1 MSIYAGR
8 EIFHHP
14 TMLRATTANALLD
27 LPQPLHLA
35 LGVFDGVHAGH
46 RAVILAAQA
55 SARETGGSWGVV
67 TFDPHPI
74 RVLAPERAPRQ
85 LLASLDHKARLLER
99 MGAEFLLA
107 LPFDHALAALSAA
120 DFIALL
126 QQGGTIA
133 SISVGEDWRFGKGR
147 EGDVGF
153 LQRTGETLRFHVN
166 ALPPVMHEGERISS
180 TRIRQSIRDGALA
193 NAAEMLG
200 RPYGIEGLVVK
211 GQQLGRTIGFP
222 TANIA
227 LGEEQLPPDGV
238 WAVRVACEEQQ
249 WNGVANLG
257 LRPTVDGTR
266 RVFEVHL
273 FDAAPELYGKT
284 LEVEFVRYLRE
295 ERKFENLEA
304 LKAQIQNDEAAA
316 RAILEH
322 LTVPSIA

>member
-1 MSIYAGR
+1 MVTPM
-8 EIFHHP
+8 F
-14 TMLRATTANALLD
+14 RATSAESLQH

-35 LGVFDGVHAGH
+35 LGVFDGVHVGH
-46 RAVILAAQA
+46 RAVIQSAQD
-55 SARETGGSWGVV
+55 SARQRGGSCGVV

-74 RVLAPERAPRQ
+74 RLLAPERAPRQ
-85 LLASLDHKARLLER
+85 LLASLDHKARLLQR
-99 MGAEFLLA
+99 MDMEFLLA
-107 LPFDHALAALSAA
+107 LNFDAALAALSAEE
-120 DFIALL
+120 FIALL
-126 QQGGTIA
+126 QNAGTIA

-147 EGDVGF
+147 LGDVKF
-153 LQRTGETLRFHVN
+153 LRTMGERQCFTVN

-193 NAAEMLG
+193 NAAAMLG

-222 TANIA
+222 TANLA

-238 WAVRVACEEQQ
+238 WAVKVVHDNDC

-257 LRPTVDGTR
+257 YRPTVDGTR

-273 FDAAPELYGKT
+273 FDVAPELYGKT

-295 ERKFENLEA
+295 ERKFIDLEA
-304 LKAQIQNDEAAA
+304 LRAQIRVDAIAA
-316 RAILEH
+316 REVFA
-322 LTVPSIA
+322 SIDTKD

>member
-1 MSIYAGR
+1 
-8 EIFHHP
+8 
-14 TMLRATTANALLD
+14 MLRATHASALLD

-35 LGVFDGVHAGH
+35 LGVFDGVHVGH
-46 RAVILAAQA
+46 RAVIQAAQA
-55 SARETGGSWGVV
+55 SAGETGGSWGVV

-107 LPFDHALAALSAA
+107 LSFDHALAALSAR
-120 DFIALL
+120 DFLGLL
-126 QQGGTIA
+126 QQGGAIA

-147 EGDVGF
+147 EGDVAFLRNMGEEHGF
-153 LQRTGETLRFHVN
+153 IVN

-193 NAAEMLG
+193 NAAAMLG
-200 RPYGIEGLVVK
+200 RPYGIEGVVIK

-222 TANIA
+222 TANLA

-238 WAVRVACEEQQ
+238 WAVHVTCGSDH
-249 WNGVANLG
+249 WHGVANLG
-257 LRPTVDGTR
+257 MRPTVDGTQ

-284 LEVEFVRYLRE
+284 LEVEFVHYLRG
-295 ERKFENLEA
+295 ERKFDSLEA
-304 LKAQIQNDEAAA
+304 LKAQIEQDALAA
-316 RAILEH
+316 RACL
-322 LTVPSIA
+322 AADGA

>member
-1 MSIYAGR
+1 
-8 EIFHHP
+8 
-14 TMLRATTANALLD
+14 MLRATHASALLD

-35 LGVFDGVHAGH
+35 LGVFDGVHVGH
-46 RAVILAAQA
+46 RAVIQAAQA

-107 LPFDHALAALSAA
+107 LSFDRSLAALSAR
-120 DFIALL
+120 DFLGLL
-126 QQGGTIA
+126 QQGGAIA

-147 EGDVGF
+147 EGDVAFLRNMGEEHGF
-153 LQRTGETLRFHVN
+153 IVN

-193 NAAEMLG
+193 NAAAMLG
-200 RPYGIEGLVVK
+200 RPYGIEGVVIK

-222 TANIA
+222 TANLA

-238 WAVRVACEEQQ
+238 WAVHVTCGSDH
-249 WNGVANLG
+249 WHGVANLG
-257 LRPTVDGTR
+257 MRPTVDGTQ

-284 LEVEFVRYLRE
+284 LEVEFAHYLRG
-295 ERKFENLEA
+295 ERKFDSLEA
-304 LKAQIQNDEAAA
+304 LKAQIEQDALAA
-316 RAILEH
+316 RACL
-322 LTVPSIA
+322 AADGA